1 MTTNKILEIELEL
14 KKNGLTNL
22 GIAVFKKKFLQK
34 YEVALLIGPNEP
46 FFWDNFKKSKEF
58 NSSRK
63 NPLNNWSKR
72 IIDEISKKFSG
83 IFPLIIGTIL
93 FLSPKI
99 LKKMFLFLV

>member
-1 MTTNKILEIELEL
+1 MTANKILEIELEL

-63 NPLNNWSKR
+63 NPLNNWCCWELRMGRTSFS
-72 IIDEISKKFSG
+72 ISRN
-83 IFPLIIGTIL
+83 
-93 FLSPKI
+93 
-99 LKKMFLFLV
+99 V